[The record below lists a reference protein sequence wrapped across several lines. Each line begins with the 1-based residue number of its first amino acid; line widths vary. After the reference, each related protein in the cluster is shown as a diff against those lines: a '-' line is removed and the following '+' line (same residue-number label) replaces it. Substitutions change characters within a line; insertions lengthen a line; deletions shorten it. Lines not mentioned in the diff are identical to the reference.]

1 MLSFIRAG
9 TDIAHNLLVRIRSQ
23 RTPERCHVLE
33 TVAVA
38 AIDSA
43 NQNLDQMAIG
53 REKKS
58 DSKPVPE
65 LWMLGPLKTK
75 QGYN

>member
-23 RTPERCHVLE
+23 RTPGRCHVLE

-43 NQNLDQMAIG
+43 HQNLDQNGDRTQEEIG
-53 REKKS
+53 
-58 DSKPVPE
+58 
-65 LWMLGPLKTK
+65 L
-75 QGYN
+75 